1 MSAILDG
8 CGFGVQKTESRA
20 FQGFHRVLR
29 VSKIQIFDEFFMVH
43 KLCTLSQ
50 GFFTWDYWDH
60 SNFYLK
66 TWVTILRMQ
75 TFKNFSNQT

>member
-8 CGFGVQKTESRA
+8 CGFGVQKTECRA

-50 GFFTWDYWDH
+50 GFFT
-60 SNFYLK
+60 
-66 TWVTILRMQ
+66 
-75 TFKNFSNQT
+75 